1 MGVPALVAYA
11 LQLRDQC
18 IGVGKSP
25 LSLRLPCDHV
35 ANASGWGSP
44 RFPCACLA
52 TTWPMQRSGGVPA
65 LVVLALRPRGQCI
78 GVGKSPLSLRLL
90 CNHVANAS
98 ELWSPRSRCVCLVTM
113 RPMRRSCG
121 APALVVQRALSSHAR
136 RPWGSKQS
144 QPRPGQRKS
153 PARPGRVVMQWMV
166 KHKGSIFLKKL
177 VDFSCLNSANEPPHR
192 LNAAAV

>member
-1 MGVPALVAYA
+1 MKPTKRGVPPWESPLSLRMLCNCVTNALGWGSPRSRCVCLVTMWPMHRGGGVPAFLAPA
-11 LQLRDQC
+11 LRPRGQC
-18 IGVGKSP
+18 NGVVESP

-35 ANASGWGSP
+35 ANASEWESP
-44 RFPCACLA
+44 RFPCVCLV
-52 TTWPMQRSGGVPA
+52 TTWPMHRSGGV
-65 LVVLALRPRGQCI
+65 
-78 GVGKSPLSLRLL
+78 
-90 CNHVANAS
+90 
-98 ELWSPRSRCVCLVTM
+98 
-113 RPMRRSCG
+113 
-121 APALVVQRALSSHAR
+121 PALVVQRALSSHAR